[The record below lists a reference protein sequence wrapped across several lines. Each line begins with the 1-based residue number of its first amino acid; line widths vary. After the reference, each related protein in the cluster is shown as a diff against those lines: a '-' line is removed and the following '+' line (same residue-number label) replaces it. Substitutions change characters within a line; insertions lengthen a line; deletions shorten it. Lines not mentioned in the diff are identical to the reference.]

1 MLLFPE
7 LHYNFENLNVPEY
20 FIDCLLTA
28 DTFRQHNLRSDY
40 QHQQS
45 NLLYFRFPK
54 LMTTCKSIKIAAAC
68 LWNQLPQNITS
79 INNSKNIFKNE
90 VRKWFISQY

>member
-1 MLLFPE
+1 MIVPCV
-7 LHYNFENLNVPEY
+7 NVNVTKY
-20 FIDCLLTA
+20 FIDYLLTA

-40 QHQQS
+40 QQVQS
-45 NLLYFRFPK
+45 DLLYFRFPNLK
-54 LMTTCKSIKIAAAC
+54 TTGKSIKIAVAC
-68 LWNQLPQNITS
+68 LWNKLPDNIRS